1 MAKSELDDLLDK
13 IRPANDYIITLL
25 AATCGLRIGEI
36 LGLTWDNIDFK
47 KEILTVKRQWKEIE
61 KGVYNFGDLKSKKF

>member
-61 KGVYNFGDLKSKKF
+61 KGVYDFGDLKSKKF